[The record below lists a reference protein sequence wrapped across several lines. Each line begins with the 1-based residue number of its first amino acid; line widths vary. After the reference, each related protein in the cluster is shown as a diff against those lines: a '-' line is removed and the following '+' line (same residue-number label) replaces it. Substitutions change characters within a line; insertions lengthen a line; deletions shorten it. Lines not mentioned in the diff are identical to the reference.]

1 MSLNVSVILIL
12 KLPTGQ
18 ERKNVSNR
26 EIAKIVRAMY
36 LVIIKLF
43 DDKKSLDSDI
53 EYIQSTLS
61 NQLSLNIDGN
71 DQ

>member
-1 MSLNVSVILIL
+1 MSLNVLVILIL
-12 KLPTGQ
+12 KSPTGQ